1 MVVLFLNNIKIAK
14 EKKFHNVVFGGDN
27 EARLRANEKYY
38 SITERLINEYRT
50 ILLSCCGNKDILEY
64 GCGLSSYSFWLAQ
77 NGAKTAKGIDIS
89 DVAIQQASQRAMDEG
104 LSDRMEFVVMDAE
117 HLAFDDNT
125 FDLICGN
132 GIIHHLELNRAYAEL
147 ARTVRSD
154 GHVVFTEPLGHN
166 FLINLYRKLTP
177 GIRTEDEHPLM
188 MKDIRL
194 AEKYF
199 RSVETKYFYLATLAA
214 SPFRKYRFFRTL
226 VKFLDAVD
234 RVLFT
239 LLPFLKKQAWMAV
252 IVLKDPIKK

>member
-1 MVVLFLNNIKIAK
+1 LSDNKIAK

-27 EARLRANEKYY
+27 EARLRANEKFY
-38 SITERLINEYRT
+38 SITEGIILEYRRV
-50 ILLSCCGNKDILEY
+50 LLSHCLKKDILEY
-64 GCGLSSYSFWLAQ
+64 GCGLSSYSFWLAH
-77 NGAKTAKGIDIS
+77 NGAKSAKGIDIS
-89 DVAIQQASQRAMDEG
+89 EVAIEQATQRSKDEG
-104 LSDRMEFVVMDAE
+104 LSHKMEFIVMDAE
-117 HLAFDDNT
+117 RLTFEDNK

-147 ARTVRSD
+147 ARTVRAD

-214 SPFRKYRFFRTL
+214 SPFRKHRFFRPL
-226 VKFLDAVD
+226 VKCLDAID

-239 LLPFLKKQAWMAV
+239 ILPFLKKQAWMAV
-252 IVLKDPIKK
+252 IVLKDPIK